1 MLALLLAACGSQSAP
16 SVTKVSAAV
25 APTSSVPS
33 ETAIAE
39 AAAVDSACA
48 AAREVGGS
56 VVRLRNLPA
65 VDAMAD
71 MDVQGPA
78 WSKDLSADETP
89 PVTLTSHMG
98 GTRPT
103 RPTCHSRSWLS
114 RSTLLASPMKV
125 HRHQRADDR
134 LSPDDHAGRCGA
146 RRHGS
151 PSPAPGR
158 ESRACAPARSGVT
171 ILLLWGA
178 VIEATRL

>member
-1 MLALLLAACGSQSAP
+1 LKLALPVVIMLALLLAACGSQSAP

-65 VDAMAD
+65 LDAMAD

-78 WSKDLSADETP
+78 WSKDLSAGETP
-89 PVTLTSHMG
+89 TGDPDIPHGRNKANEANVSLAELALAIDFAGLAYESAPTS
-98 GTRPT
+98 
-103 RPTCHSRSWLS
+103 
-114 RSTLLASPMKV
+114 
-125 HRHQRADDR
+125 
-134 LSPDDHAGRCGA
+134 A
-146 RRHGS
+146 RR
-151 PSPAPGR
+151 
-158 ESRACAPARSGVT
+158 
-171 ILLLWGA
+171 
-178 VIEATRL
+178 